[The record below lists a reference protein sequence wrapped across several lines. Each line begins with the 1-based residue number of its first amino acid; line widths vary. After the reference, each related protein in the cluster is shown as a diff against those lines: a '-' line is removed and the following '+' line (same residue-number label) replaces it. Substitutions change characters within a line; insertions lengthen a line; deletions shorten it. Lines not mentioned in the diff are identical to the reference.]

1 MESPLEE
8 VVMAVPVKKFAPEID
23 ARLYEEMVQLAK
35 QNGQSQRYILE
46 KALEHYLHNVV
57 PSQHLVRRGVMDAF
71 ERSVARNRD
80 LLERLAR

>member
-1 MESPLEE
+1 MPR
-8 VVMAVPVKKFAPEID
+8 PVRKFAPEID
-23 ARLYEEMVQLAK
+23 ASLYEEMVQVAK

-71 ERSVARNRD
+71 EQSVARNRD